1 MDFVEY
7 GDDDP
12 YMYQTVI
19 QSGLRYNI
27 VSYTRDV
34 HLILALMSFHTIW
47 L

>member
-7 GDDDP
+7 GDDDT
-12 YMYQTVI
+12 YQTVI
-19 QSGLRYNI
+19 QFGLRYNI

-34 HLILALMSFHTIW
+34 HLILALMSFHAIW